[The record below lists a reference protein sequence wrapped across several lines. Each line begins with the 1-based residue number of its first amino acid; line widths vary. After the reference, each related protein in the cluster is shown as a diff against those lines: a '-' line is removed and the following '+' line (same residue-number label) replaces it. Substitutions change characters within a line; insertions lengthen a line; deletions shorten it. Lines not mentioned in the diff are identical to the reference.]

1 MAERSV
7 RGRRAAL
14 LAWMLPA
21 LLPALVPTLVPTTAA
36 ANDAAALVIHQ
47 PGNLP
52 LVLTVPHDG
61 DQPVG
66 FTPVRRQGTT
76 VRDIGTRPVA
86 EQVADLLAQQLGQ
99 RPCVVIAR
107 FSRRFVDANRSEAEA
122 LESDSALPAYR
133 AYHAAVASCVA
144 QARAQHPQGA
154 LLVDVH
160 GQGQEPT
167 VLFRGTRGGLTTR
180 ALLDRLGPAALQGP
194 DSLIGRLAAK
204 GYTVHPSVGSDS
216 LREDPRFAGGHTVA
230 TYGSHQPDGI
240 DAIQLELGRD
250 QRQNPQ
256 LPKDL
261 ADALAAVLRQQG
273 TLAGR

>member
-1 MAERSV
+1 MAEPAV
-7 RGRRAAL
+7 RRGWQAL
-14 LAWMLPA
+14 LAAACQVVMA
-21 LLPALVPTLVPTTAA
+21 SAA
-36 ANDAAALVIHQ
+36 AAQDTDALVIHQ
-47 PGNLP
+47 PGTLP

-66 FTPVRRQGTT
+66 FTPVRRQGTA

-107 FSRRFVDANRSEAEA
+107 FSRRFIDANRSEAEA

-133 AYHAAVASCVA
+133 AYHAAVAGCVA

-167 VLFRGTRGGLTTR
+167 VLFRGTRAGLTTR
-180 ALLDRLGPAALQGP
+180 ALLQRLGPTALQGP
-194 DSLIGRLAAK
+194 DSLIGRLAAR
-204 GYTVHPSVGSDS
+204 GYAVHPPIGSDN
-216 LREDPRFAGGHTVA
+216 LREDPRFAGGYTVA

-240 DAIQLELGRD
+240 DAIQLELGRE

-261 ADALAAVLRQQG
+261 ADALATVLRQQG
-273 TLAGR
+273 YLAGR